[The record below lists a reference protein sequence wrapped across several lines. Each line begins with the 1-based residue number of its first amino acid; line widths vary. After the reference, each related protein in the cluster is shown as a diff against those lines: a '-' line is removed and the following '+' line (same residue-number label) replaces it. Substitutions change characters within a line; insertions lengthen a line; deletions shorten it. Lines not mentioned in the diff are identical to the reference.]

1 MLSLTFHGQLINAG
15 GIMQF
20 KSQQRTQ
27 KHMTES
33 LMRSSLR
40 ALVSEH
46 LPIKKCKGGN
56 GIIMVKK
63 PGRYP

>member
-40 ALVSEH
+40 AFAYKEVQRGKWYYYGEETWQVS
-46 LPIKKCKGGN
+46 
-56 GIIMVKK
+56 MM
-63 PGRYP
+63 YPH